1 MIVKIIRTFSIF
13 ILLGILL
20 SSCSSSGTAQKTGGV
35 TSEVVTRSDK
45 GVVVSALYIDRKALY
60 DTYGNRN
67 NPFFEY
73 QSNPLIVF
81 GFSVKSKTAVNLRL
95 SKVKIEFLG
104 LEDRPLSRV
113 ELTSYWETR
122 LRKKN
127 HPSGSLS
134 SRHRG
139 WSYNTISKIIEG
151 SVVPDVL
158 SLDAQDELKG
168 LLLFTGLRNRHG
180 TATIRV
186 PVYDTAG
193 KKIHEFILQLY
204 V

>member
-1 MIVKIIRTFSIF
+1 MNGKIIGTLPIF

-20 SSCSSSGTAQKTGGV
+20 FGCSTGSIAGKPGGV
-35 TSEVVTRSDK
+35 TTEVVTRSQN
-45 GVVVSALYIDRKALY
+45 GVVVSARYLDRKALY
-60 DTYGNRN
+60 DIYGNRN

-81 GFSVKSKTAVNLRL
+81 GISVKTKPAVTLRL

-104 LEDRPLSRV
+104 LEDRPVSRV
-113 ELTSYWETR
+113 ELTSYWEQR
-122 LRKKN
+122 LRKKT
-127 HPSGSLS
+127 HPNGSLS

-158 SLDAQDELKG
+158 TLDAQDEVKG
-168 LLLFTGLRNRHG
+168 LLLFIGLRNRHG
-180 TATIRV
+180 TATIRI
-186 PVYDTAG
+186 PVYDTVG
-193 KKIHEFILQLY
+193 KKIHEFILTLY